1 MRTIS
6 RMNGFFDLT
15 RRGGFALFSA
25 RHLLWLS
32 ICAGLIAALCRA
44 YACASPA
51 ARRRLRLGAALSALS
66 LSLSRAALLIAA
78 GLYDTGRLPL
88 HLCAM
93 AVYICVLHAVR
104 GGALTGQFLY
114 AFCMPGAAFALFF
127 PDWRCY
133 PALSF
138 MTLAGFMGHT
148 LIVAYVLMQ
157 VCAGDIVPDIR
168 RAPACLGVML
178 SFAAPV
184 YVFDILT
191 GTNYMFLNW
200 PSPGSPLELFSF
212 LGRPGYIAGY
222 FPLLAAVW
230 AAIYAPFPPGKA
242 VPRNTPRLDIKS
254 AD

>member
-1 MRTIS
+1 MHAPPLR
-6 RMNGFFDLT
+6 
-15 RRGGFALFSA
+15 
-25 RHLLWLS
+25 
-32 ICAGLIAALCRA
+32 AA
-44 YACASPA
+44 A
-51 ARRRLRLGAALSALS
+51 ARWGGAFGAVTLPFAR
-66 LSLSRAALLIAA
+66 RAAHCGRA
-78 GLYDTGRLPL
+78 GDVGRLPL

-178 SFAAPV
+178 RSPRPCMCSIYSRARITHVPQLAPRPAPRWSFSPSLAVRAISRVLPAAGRGVGGDIRAPSRREGRAAEYAAP
-184 YVFDILT
+184 
-191 GTNYMFLNW
+191 
-200 PSPGSPLELFSF
+200 
-212 LGRPGYIAGY
+212 GY
-222 FPLLAAVW
+222 
-230 AAIYAPFPPGKA
+230 
-242 VPRNTPRLDIKS
+242 KS

>member
-1 MRTIS
+1 
-6 RMNGFFDLT
+6 
-15 RRGGFALFSA
+15 
-25 RHLLWLS
+25 
-32 ICAGLIAALCRA
+32 
-44 YACASPA
+44 
-51 ARRRLRLGAALSALS
+51 
-66 LSLSRAALLIAA
+66 
-78 GLYDTGRLPL
+78 
-88 HLCAM
+88 M

-178 SFAAPV
+178 SLAAPV

-242 VPRNTPRLDIKS
+242 ASRNTPRRDIKS